1 MHKRIIKYEDFNG
14 EQREEHFYF
23 NLSKSE
29 VTKMELS
36 TEGGLKEKVESL
48 VRSRNGEEI
57 MKILEGIILG
67 SYGVKSPDGRNFMK
81 SQQISDDFKSTPA
94 YDILFFELV
103 TDAEKSAAF
112 IQAILPKDMTSN
124 PPPTQK

>member
-1 MHKRIIKYEDFNG
+1 MHKRIIKYKDFND
-14 EQREEHFYF
+14 EEREEYFYF

-48 VRSRNGEEI
+48 VRSRKGEEI
-57 MKILEGIILG
+57 MNILEGIILG
-67 SYGVKSPDGRNFMK
+67 SYGIKSPDGRNFMK

-124 PPPTQK
+124 QPPTPK